1 MSVAWRQTSSPCRP
15 LPIRRR
21 RDQLTATKTGL
32 EKCQEGRRT
41 SWASRRA
48 AAGPPPGS
56 TTAPHHSSCETSDVA
71 GFTTASLGETA
82 GGAWRMG
89 TNGVRIRNSDRQ
101 RQRSPPPQS
110 LSLLLSFPEPR
121 TGGSE
126 AARHEQLPRQTGRTR
141 LAWRSDAG
149 PNAADDRTLVLH
161 LYMGNNL
168 AALRA
173 QIPRF
178 HVEPSA
184 ATAGRSSAR
193 ATRASAA
200 APSAGAAR

>member
-1 MSVAWRQTSSPCRP
+1 MPGRP
-15 LPIRRR
+15 KNELGVPVRRR
-21 RDQLTATKTGL
+21 R
-32 EKCQEGRRT
+32 
-41 SWASRRA
+41 
-48 AAGPPPGS
+48 PPPSFHDGVPS
-56 TTAPHHSSCETSDVA
+56 APAGHSSSSSCETSEGWFHNCVPPA
-71 GFTTASLGETA
+71 
-82 GGAWRMG
+82 AWRMG
-89 TNGVRIRNSDRQ
+89 KNGGELETATANVSGLLLRKASLCCCPSPSPARAIRRRRGMSGCLARREERDWLGVRTQDQ
-101 RQRSPPPQS
+101 M
-110 LSLLLSFPEPR
+110 
-121 TGGSE
+121 
-126 AARHEQLPRQTGRTR
+126 ARIIEH
-141 LAWRSDAG
+141 W
-149 PNAADDRTLVLH
+149 LH